1 MLFSWLKKRRR
12 RKVLAASFPAAWED
26 YLQRN
31 VAHYRFLTPAEQARL
46 RDDLRIFIAEK
57 NWEGCGGLAMTDEI
71 QVTIAAQACLLV
83 LGMEHNYFDRVQSIL
98 VYPHGFVDPR
108 ENAGA
113 GGLLRMTGVPLE
125 GQAVYLGPVILSW
138 DEVRDESRHPRRGRN
153 VVFHEFAHQLDM
165 LDGVINGTPP
175 LVDRQQRE
183 RWKRVMTA
191 EYRKLLEASAEG
203 RATLLDQYGTTNE
216 GEFFAVATECFF
228 DRPAEMERRHPE
240 LYDLLRTYY
249 RQDPAARLAHHNGA
263 PTWGVHR

>member
-12 RKVLAASFPAAWED
+12 RKVLAAPFPAVWDD
-26 YLQRN
+26 YLRRN
-31 VAHYRFLTPAEQARL
+31 VAHYRYLSPAEQARL

-57 NWEGCGGLAMTDEI
+57 NWEGCGGLVMTDEI
-71 QVTIAAQACLLV
+71 KVTIAAQACLLV
-83 LGMEHNYFDRVQSIL
+83 LAMEHNYFDRVRSVL
-98 VYPHGFVDPR
+98 VYPHGFVDSR
-108 ENAGA
+108 ESVGP
-113 GGLLRMTGVPLE
+113 GGLTRVGVPLE
-125 GQAVYLGPVILSW
+125 GQAVYRGPVVLSW
-138 DEVRDESRHPRRGRN
+138 DEVRDEGRHPRRGHN

-175 LVDRQQRE
+175 LADREQRE

-191 EYRKLLEASAEG
+191 EYRKLLEASAQG

-228 DRPAEMERRHPE
+228 DLPAEMERRHPE

-249 RQDPAARLAHHNGA
+249 RQDPAARFAHKQKLLGGSA
-263 PTWGVHR
+263 IP